1 MTILGL
7 DDQGLMI
14 PWLVYF
20 NIMNFGLSLCHSN
33 IIWRPLPRLFFSRLV
48 SLPHRCVDKE
58 ETAAPFPEG
67 EKGGGDR
74 GVGER
79 VPHDGGEQF
88 QKSEHTHL

>member
-1 MTILGL
+1 M
-7 DDQGLMI
+7 
-14 PWLVYF
+14 
-20 NIMNFGLSLCHSN
+20 
-33 IIWRPLPRLFFSRLV
+33 
-48 SLPHRCVDKE
+48 DKE

-88 QKSEHTHL
+88 ENLNTPVSNELLVKRNKPTERHF